1 MARGELFEASMKLG
15 GLISGEHGIGKAK
28 KKYFLELTE
37 PTTIELM
44 RSIKRAFDPK
54 AVLNPGVLLQP

>member
-1 MARGELFEASMKLG
+1 MKLG